1 MIPIRMPRRTTLLK
15 SFPSERGNVI
25 PGPIIKQPLYRLKRR
40 AKQPSSF
47 SLEIFP
53 TLWRFHHAARIQKQ
67 KNKKGTAPGRKC
79 RVAPNTEMTTAER
92 MRKMKGFEDIKCI
105 GNGALK
111 GLVMEESPNSL
122 LIAARKKIYVPEKRI
137 VLMDQITEQEALFI
151 KNAAKHKGGLIV

>member
-1 MIPIRMPRRTTLLK
+1 MR
-15 SFPSERGNVI
+15 SFPSERGNVM

-47 SLEIFP
+47 FLEIFS
-53 TLWRFHHAARIQKQ
+53 TLWRFHHAARIQKTEKQ
-67 KNKKGTAPGRKC
+67 KRNGSWQEC
-79 RVAPNTEMTTAER
+79 RVVPHTETTTAER
-92 MRKMKGFEDIKCI
+92 MRKMKGFEDIRCI

-122 LIAARKKIYVPEKRI
+122 LIAARKKIYVPEKKI

-151 KNAAKHKGGLIV
+151 KSAAKHKGGLIV